1 VVSEGRGRGSSRVQG
16 LRRSILPLWRFV
28 QGKLTGLRR
37 VGSLYVPARR
47 PYGRSLVVRSALA
60 APAVEGVTVREA
72 LPGRAVRAG
81 DGRNVEA
88 APINA
93 LSITD
98 GRLVTDGRG
107 FATFATRRGE
117 IISDISEDY
126 RGPVGKFS
134 SLRTMQRPPA
144 TVRLG
149 RSASLLTGGGGVT
162 TYFHWLYDVLPRLHL
177 LELAGVLTEDHTLIV
192 PELRSRFH
200 DESLDLL
207 GIDTE
212 RCYQVTA
219 PVRIVSSEL
228 SATTG
233 HRNHEHVEPWVT
245 RFLAE
250 RLGRP
255 ASASGRRIYI
265 NRHDADL
272 RKLTNES
279 ELERALEGLGVV
291 SVSLD
296 GLPLVEQIDL
306 FGSAELVIAP
316 HGAGLANLAFCRAGT
331 QVVELL
337 GDGLSWSVYEHLARD
352 NGLRYVPVEALHM
365 VVSPVIPDRV
375 KRKLGRVWDA
385 RVDVELVT
393 TTIERSL
400 GEPATSQES

>member
-1 VVSEGRGRGSSRVQG
+1 VDEV
-16 LRRSILPLWRFV
+16 RRSILPLWRFV

-37 VGSLYVPARR
+37 VASLYVPARR

-60 APAVEGVTVREA
+60 RPGIDGVTVREA

-81 DGRNVEA
+81 DGRRVDA

-98 GRLVTDGRG
+98 GQLITDGRG
-107 FATFATRRGE
+107 FATFATRNGE

-126 RGPVGKFS
+126 RGRAGDFS
-134 SLRTMQRPPA
+134 SLRAMQRPPA
-144 TVRLG
+144 PVRLG
-149 RSASLLTGGGGVT
+149 RCTSLLTGGGGVT

-177 LELAGVLTEDHTLIV
+177 FELAGVLRDDDTLIV

-200 DESLDLL
+200 RESLELL
-207 GIDTE
+207 GIDIG

-219 PVRIVSSEL
+219 PVRIVTSDL

-265 NRHDADL
+265 NRRDADL

-279 ELERALEGLGVV
+279 ELERALEDLGVA

-296 GLPLVEQIDL
+296 GLPLVEQIEL

-365 VVSPVIPDRV
+365 VVSPAIPDRV
-375 KRKLGRVWDA
+375 KSRLGRVWDA

-393 TTIERSL
+393 STIERSL
-400 GEPATSQES
+400 EDPATSLET